1 MQHSKDYLEREVEKL
16 SLMLISLIEKV
27 MGLNAN
33 TTSDELDEIDAT
45 LQGELDLNLGKVSE
59 MESKEFLDYISDF
72 HETHLKHLSELL
84 YQLVLKT
91 DSQKLNQKLDT
102 PKIADKA
109 ILLIDVLDQKSKTFS
124 IERLQMKEH
133 LKTF

>member
-1 MQHSKDYLEREVEKL
+1 MI
-16 SLMLISLIEKV
+16 LISLIEKV
-27 MGLNAN
+27 TGLNAN
-33 TTSDELDEIDAT
+33 TASDELDEIDAT

-59 MESKEFLDYISDF
+59 MASEEFLDHISDF

-91 DSQKLNQKLDT
+91 DSSCLKKDHDNS
-102 PKIADKA
+102 KIAEKA